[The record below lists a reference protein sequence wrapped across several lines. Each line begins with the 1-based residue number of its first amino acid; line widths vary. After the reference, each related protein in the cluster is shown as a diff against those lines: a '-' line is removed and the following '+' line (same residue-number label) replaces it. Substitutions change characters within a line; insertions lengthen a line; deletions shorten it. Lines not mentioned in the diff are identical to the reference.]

1 MVQLSPLKSLAAA
14 GVFAILGTTSIPA
27 LADDPMTN
35 LGPVGPR
42 EPILVKI
49 GNQRIIAFFVP
60 ERGNCALST
69 VTWKDAGPDAPYASE
84 RVRVSLKP
92 GQLVQLDGAQRQPV
106 GLLCGADASSLA
118 VTASAELILT
128 CTADNPN

>member
-1 MVQLSPLKSLAAA
+1 MVQISRLKSLAAA
-14 GVFAILGTTSIPA
+14 SAFSMIGAAAVPA

-49 GNQRIIAFFVP
+49 GNQRIIAFFVR
-60 ERGNCALST
+60 ERGNCSLSA
-69 VTWKDAGPDAPYASE
+69 VTWKETAPDAPYASE

-92 GQLVQLDGAQRQPV
+92 GQVVQLDGAQRQPL
-106 GLLCGADASSLA
+106 GLLCGEDASNLSL
-118 VTASAELILT
+118 TASPELIF
-128 CTADNPN
+128 AGAAGSRQ

>member
-14 GVFAILGTTSIPA
+14 GVFAILGAASLPT
-27 LADDPMTN
+27 LADDATTN

-42 EPILVKI
+42 EPLLVKI

-60 ERGNCALST
+60 ERGNCALSA

-128 CTADNPN
+128 GTADNPN